1 MIDRMLKKEILNE
14 GLGSIFNTVLNDISK
29 TLDNSIYY
37 HNQYINDSN
46 EKELDKYCN
55 FLEDFKEDELKH
67 FNLDELFSRD
77 DIKIKKFNCSDKNR
91 ILETIKKFLNISLID
106 LYYDDEVRGI
116 EFNNW
121 FDLETK
127 DMGWLWNNGEDIDI
141 NDKLLNSLSYK
152 LGIEEYNLNRD
163 FIYLIES
170 NKYFEYGND
179 KIQLYHIIRINKEK
193 NMRVDYNIV
202 GTTYYVNM
210 F

>member
-1 MIDRMLKKEILNE
+1 MIDNMLKEEILNE
-14 GLGSIFNTVLNDISK
+14 GLGSIFSTVLNDINT
-29 TLDNSIYY
+29 TLGDSIYY

-46 EKELDKYCN
+46 EKELDKYYN
-55 FLEDFKEDELKH
+55 FLEDFKEDKIKD
-67 FNLDELFSRD
+67 FNLDELLQSKEL
-77 DIKIKKFNCSDKNR
+77 KIKKFDSSDKNR
-91 ILETIKKFLNISLID
+91 ILETIKKFPNISLID

-141 NDKLLNSLSYK
+141 NDKLLKSLSYK
-152 LGIEEYNLNRD
+152 LNIEESDLNRN
-163 FIYLIES
+163 FTYLIES
-170 NKYFEYGND
+170 DKYFEYGND

-193 NMRVDYNIV
+193 NVRVDYNIV